1 MKIDLHRLIV
11 EQQKFD
17 CTRCARC
24 CRSLFVAVSA
34 PERDR
39 IDELRNWREQR
50 GVDELF
56 VRSPTAGPRFGL
68 AKRPDGRCVFLDDD
82 NLCSIHKLHGP
93 AAKPIACQAY
103 PFALAPFQDRLCVTL
118 RFDCP
123 AVLQCT
129 GRNITAHR
137 GDLQRLAKVLAP
149 DAPAAPGSRTVTP
162 GRTIPPERIETLN
175 ELLLKIV
182 QSDAMSLYDRLCWFR
197 LFVEHLRRLRW
208 SRLSDE
214 EFEELMPMLH
224 GGSLGQLQHE
234 APPAQPIAPR
244 ARKLLG
250 QIFFLLA
257 QPPTA
262 IPTRREGFA
271 ATWRNR
277 MEQKRAAR
285 QLRST
290 SGPLP
295 PIQPDWPQCDIAQLE
310 HSFGPWPAD
319 VDQMLTRY
327 LTCRIAAMSYC
338 GPSFYGYSL
347 TEGADTLLLAIVT
360 AGWLMRIHAAKA
372 GRSRIELP
380 DSHAALMTIDGN
392 VGYSRPLGFGPSR
405 LRLSYLRDH
414 LAAFL
419 DRYCH

>member
-24 CRSLFVAVSA
+24 CRSLFVGVTDS
-34 PERDR
+34 ERDR
-39 IDELRNWREQR
+39 IYDLRNWREQF

-56 VRSPTAGPRFGL
+56 VRGPTAGAGFGL
-68 AKRPDGRCVFLDDD
+68 AKRRDGRCVFLDDGG
-82 NLCSIHKLHGP
+82 LCSIHKLYGP

-103 PFALAPFQDRLCVTL
+103 PFAMAPFQDRLCVTL

-123 AVLQCT
+123 AVLECT
-129 GRNITAHR
+129 GRKISAHR
-137 GDLQRLAKVLAP
+137 ADLQRLAKQLVPDSPGAP
-149 DAPAAPGSRTVTP
+149 VARTVTP
-162 GRTIPPERIETLN
+162 GRPVAPERIEGVN

-182 QSDAMSLYDRLCWFR
+182 QSDAMSLYDRLCWLR

-214 EFEELMPMLH
+214 EFDEFMPMLQ

-234 APPAQPIAPR
+234 APPAQQIAAR

-250 QIFFLLA
+250 QIFFLLT

-262 IPTRREGFA
+262 IPARREGFL
-271 ATWRNR
+271 TRLHNR
-277 MEQKRAAR
+277 MAQNRTAR
-285 QLRST
+285 QLRSAT
-290 SGPLP
+290 GPLP
-295 PIQPDWPQCDIAQLE
+295 PVQPDWPQCDISRLE
-310 HSFGPWPAD
+310 HSFGTWPAE
-319 VDQMLTRY
+319 VDQMFTRY
-327 LTCRIAAMSYC
+327 LTCRIAAMSYF

-347 TEGADTLLLAIVT
+347 TEGADTLLLASVT
-360 AGWLMRIHAAKA
+360 AGWLMRIHATKA
-372 GRSRIELP
+372 DRSGIELP
-380 DSHAALMTIDGN
+380 DAHAALMTIDGN
-392 VGYSRPLGFGPSR
+392 VGYSRTLGFGPSR

-414 LAAFL
+414 LPAFL
-419 DRYCH
+419 DHYCH